1 MFFYYCRLAWLS
13 IRRNP
18 VLSCLMMSAIALGIG
33 AAMTTLTINYL
44 MSANPIP
51 TKSDQLFYVQLDSWD
66 PNQPFREPNEP
77 PDQLTYRDATNLKA
91 AAEAKYQAA
100 MTQSAAVIEPKEQ
113 GKKPFMAY
121 LRLTHNDFFNLFEP
135 PFLYGQ
141 PWSDEADKSG
151 RLTIVLSKKTNDKLF
166 DGANSVGKTI
176 TMMDRQFE
184 VVGVLDSWELK
195 PRFYDVT
202 TGAFNNMEHGY
213 VPFKLRETLEM
224 PNSGN
229 TNCWKSPEGEGF
241 QAFLQSECINYQFWV
256 QLDNAAAEQD
266 YMSFLNAYV
275 EQQKQ
280 LGRFPRPLNNRLS
293 DVMEWMENQQ
303 VVDDDAQV
311 MLYLAL
317 MFLIVC
323 LLNTVGLLLTKFV
336 SKSGEIALRRAVGA
350 SRADLYWQHLVES
363 AVIGIGGG
371 IGGLFLAWLGLQGIK
386 SLYGDNLAGLAH
398 LDLTL
403 VGIGIVL
410 AIISSLLAGA
420 YPTWRACRIPPA
432 SHLKTQ

>member
-18 VLSCLMMSAIALGIG
+18 VLSTLMMAAIALGIG

-51 TKSDQLFYVQLDSWD
+51 GKSEQLFYVQLDSWD
-66 PNQPFREPNEP
+66 PNQPYAEPNEP
-77 PDQLTYRDATNLKA
+77 PDQLTYRDATNLK
-91 AAEAKYQAA
+91 EAGQAKLQAA
-100 MTQSAAVIEPKEQ
+100 MTQSAAVIEPKEL

-121 LRLTHNDFFNLFEP
+121 LRLTHNDFFELFEP

-141 PWSDEADKSG
+141 GWSDEADKSG
-151 RLTIVLSKKTNDKLF
+151 RLTIVLSKKNNDELF
-166 DGANSVGKTI
+166 DGANSVGETI
-176 TMMDRQFE
+176 TMMDREFE
-184 VVGVLDSWELK
+184 VVGVLDEWQLK

-202 TGAFNNMEHGY
+202 TGAFNSMEHGY

-229 TNCWKSPEGEGF
+229 TNCWKSPDGEGF

-256 QLDNAAAEQD
+256 QLDDADAEQD

-311 MLYLAL
+311 MFYLAL
-317 MFLIVC
+317 MFLLVC

-363 AVIGIGGG
+363 ALIGVGGG
-371 IGGLFLAWLGLQGIK
+371 AGGLILAWLGLQGIK
-386 SLYGDNLAGLAH
+386 SLYGDNLAGLAE

-403 VGIGIVL
+403 VAIGIVL
-410 AIISSLLAGA
+410 AIVSSLLAGA

-432 SHLKTQ
+432 SQLKTQ

>member
-1 MFFYYCRLAWLS
+1 MFMYYLRLAWLS

-18 VLSCLMMSAIALGIG
+18 VLSTLMMAAIALGIG

-51 TKSDQLFYVQLDSWD
+51 DKSEQLFYVQLDSWD
-66 PNQPFREPNEP
+66 PNQPYSEPNEP
-77 PDQLTYRDATNLKA
+77 PDQLTYRDATQLKEA
-91 AAEAKYQAA
+91 GAAKYQAA
-100 MTQSAAVIEPKEQ
+100 MSQSAAVVEPEGL
-113 GKKPFMAY
+113 GKKPFIAH
-121 LRLTHNDFFNLFEP
+121 LRLTHNDFFDMFYP

-141 PWSDEADKSG
+141 PWSDEADKQGHLS
-151 RLTIVLSKKTNDKLF
+151 IVLSKKTNDEVF
-166 DGANSVGKTI
+166 DGANSVGQTI
-176 TMMDRQFE
+176 TLMDKQFE

-213 VPFKLRETLEM
+213 VPFKLRETIEM

-241 QAFLQSECINYQFWV
+241 AAFLQSECINYQFWV
-256 QLDNAAAEQD
+256 QLDSAAAEQD

-311 MLYLAL
+311 MMYLAL
-317 MFLIVC
+317 MFLVVC

-336 SKSGEIALRRAVGA
+336 AKSGEIALRRAVGA
-350 SRADLYWQHLVES
+350 SRTDLYWQHLVET
-363 AVIGIGGG
+363 ALIGVGGG
-371 IGGLFLAWLGLQGIK
+371 IGGLLLAWCGLQGIK
-386 SLYGDNLAGLAH
+386 ALYGDNLAGLAE

-403 VGIGIVL
+403 VGIGIAL

-432 SHLKTQ
+432 SQLKTQ